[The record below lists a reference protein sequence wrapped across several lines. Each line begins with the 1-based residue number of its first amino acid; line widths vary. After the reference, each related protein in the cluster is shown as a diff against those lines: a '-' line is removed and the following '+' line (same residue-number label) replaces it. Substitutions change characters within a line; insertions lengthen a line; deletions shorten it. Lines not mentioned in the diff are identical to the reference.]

1 MQYTH
6 THTHD
11 ALLDYLIAS
20 SSVSFCG
27 DFLSIF
33 IGHDERLALVK
44 ASGATAKYLEGY
56 GRIGGGV
63 VSIETAPPNL
73 NSTVV
78 HSL

>member
-1 MQYTH
+1 MH
-6 THTHD
+6 G
-11 ALLDYLIAS
+11 ALLGYLIAS

-33 IGHDERLALVK
+33 IGHDERLALVE
-44 ASGATAKYLEGY
+44 ASGTTAKHLKGY
-56 GRIGGGV
+56 GGIGGGV
-63 VSIETAPPNL
+63 VRVETASPNL